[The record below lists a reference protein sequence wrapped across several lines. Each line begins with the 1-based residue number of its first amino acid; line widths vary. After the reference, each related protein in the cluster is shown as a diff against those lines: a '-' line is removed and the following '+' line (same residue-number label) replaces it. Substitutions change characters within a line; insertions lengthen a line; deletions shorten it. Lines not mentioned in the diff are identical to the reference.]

1 MSINEIYKGLP
12 HELDAELKDI
22 EAVLLNVQ
30 NTFPEIARTAAK
42 RRFAYEIARARE
54 IDAIENEPIPEGKK
68 KPTVGAVEA
77 KADLR
82 IAKEMQDEMKS
93 GKDQMAAAMKVMPK
107 YQAQI
112 RELIGDKM
120 PNPSQGGGPRFNPNG
135 SIHR

>member
-42 RRFAYEIARARE
+42 RRFAYEIASARE

-82 IAKEMQDEMKS
+82 IAKEMQETRDATAELEIAKVVFDSVKTRLTSIQTRSRMTQAEM
-93 GKDQMAAAMKVMPK
+93 ALA
-107 YQAQI
+107 
-112 RELIGDKM
+112 R
-120 PNPSQGGGPRFNPNG
+120 
-135 SIHR
+135 